1 MLMDM
6 LKRDMRL
13 FCRCLLV
20 AVLFVL
26 TLGAIGVG
34 TVAAV
39 GSGGSDAF
47 KPPEVAVV
55 DEENSLLSRMV
66 IGFVENSDFVAPL
79 FRVNSVKEKE
89 ALRRFAEGSCS
100 AVILLPEGFVEDIS
114 YGRTSQGKIL
124 LSESLGSYSYI
135 VESAAR
141 FGEKMLAAGQ
151 YGVFI
156 GEELIRDYGR
166 SSKEHEQFLIAVN
179 SRLLKEALGA
189 NENYFEVITTEYQNT
204 ALSPEQ
210 YYLTAWLAF
219 VLSLTG
225 LFFWKLYRT
234 DLNRSM
240 VTRLLSYGVKEWHFV
255 AGKIVYPFLFQFGL
269 IALLGIFLAQKGN
282 LVFNIKTIASV
293 LLALVLT
300 SGLSFAL
307 AVNMKNEL
315 MVSTTL
321 SFCGLLLCGGV
332 IPRPLLPDLFC
343 MIGDILPVGVIRA
356 LLSPCLAG
364 ESGISSY
371 VYAIAYVYA
380 MAYLGVIVVLIKR
393 GMKRYK
399 TGGAE

>member
-26 TLGAIGVG
+26 TLGAIGAG

-55 DEENSLLSRMV
+55 DKENSLLSRMV
-66 IGFVENSDFVAPL
+66 VGFVENSDFAAPL
-79 FRVNSVKEKE
+79 FRVSSVKEKE

-124 LSESLGSYSYI
+124 LSEALGSYSYI

-189 NENYFEVITTEYQNT
+189 NENYFEIITAEYQNT

-219 VLSLTG
+219 VLSLIG

-234 DLNRSM
+234 DLNGSM
-240 VTRLLSYGVKEWHFV
+240 VTRLSSYGVKEWQFV

-269 IALLGIFLAQKGN
+269 VVLIG
-282 LVFNIKTIASV
+282 VFVAEKAGLTLNVKTIASV

-300 SGLSFAL
+300 GGLSFAL

-315 MVSTTL
+315 MVSAAL

-332 IPRPLLPDLFC
+332 IPRPLLPDLFR
-343 MIGDILPVGVIRA
+343 MIGDISPVGVIRA

-364 ESGISSY
+364 ESDALTY
-371 VYAIAYVYA
+371 VYAIVYV
-380 MAYLGVIVVLIKR
+380 GVIVVLIKR

>member
-1 MLMDM
+1 MLMNM

-34 TVAAV
+34 TAAAV

-55 DEENSLLSRMV
+55 DKENSLLSRMV
-66 IGFVENSDFVAPL
+66 VGFVENSDFVAPL
-79 FRVNSVKEKE
+79 FRVNSMKEKE
-89 ALRRFAEGSCS
+89 ALRSFAEGSCS

-114 YGRTSQGKIL
+114 YGRESQGKIL
-124 LSESLGSYSYI
+124 LSESLGSYSYV

-156 GEELIRDYGR
+156 GEELIRDYGK
-166 SSKEHEQFLIAVN
+166 SSQEHEQFLLAVN

-189 NENYFEVITTEYQNT
+189 NDNYFDVITAEYQNA

-219 VLSLTG
+219 VLSLVG
-225 LFFWKLYRT
+225 LFFWKLYHT

-240 VTRLLSYGVKEWHFV
+240 VTRLLSYGIKEWQFV
-255 AGKIVYPFLFQFGL
+255 AGKIMYPFLFQLGML
-269 IALLGIFLAQKGN
+269 ILIGVLVAQKGN
-282 LVFNIKTIASV
+282 LILNIKTIVSV
-293 LLALVLT
+293 LLALVLA
-300 SGLSFAL
+300 SGLSFAF
-307 AVNMKNEL
+307 AVNIKNEL
-315 MVSTTL
+315 MLSASL

-343 MIGDILPVGVIRA
+343 MIGDVSPVGVIRA
-356 LLSPCLAG
+356 LLSPCLEG
-364 ESGISSY
+364 ESGIMALACAVIY
-371 VYAIAYVYA
+371 MVIIAT
-380 MAYLGVIVVLIKR
+380 LIRR

-399 TGGAE
+399 AGGAE

>member
-1 MLMDM
+1 M

-47 KPPEVAVV
+47 KSPEVAVV
-55 DEENSLLSRMV
+55 DKEGSLLSRLV
-66 IGFVENSDFVAPL
+66 VGFVENSDYVAPL
-79 FRVNSVKEKE
+79 FRVSSVKEKE

-114 YGRTSQGKIL
+114 RGRTSRGTIM
-124 LSESLGSYSYI
+124 LSDALGSYSYV
-135 VESAAR
+135 VESAAG

-151 YGVFI
+151 YGVFA

-166 SSKEHEQFLIAVN
+166 NSEEHEQFLIAVN
-179 SRLLKEALGA
+179 SELLKEALGA
-189 NENYFEVITTEYQNT
+189 NENYYEIVTTAYLNT
-204 ALSPEQ
+204 ALSTEQ

-219 VLSLTG
+219 VLTLTG

-234 DLNRSM
+234 DLNRPV
-240 VTRLLSYGVKEWHFV
+240 VTRLLSCGVKEWQFV
-255 AGKIVYPFLFQFGL
+255 AGKILYPFLFQFGL
-269 IALLGIFLAQKGN
+269 LSLTGIFLRKTEGLILNGTAIVS
-282 LVFNIKTIASV
+282 VFLAIALS
-293 LLALVLT
+293 

-315 MVSTTL
+315 MVSTAL
-321 SFCGLLLCGGV
+321 SFCGLILCGGV
-332 IPRPLLPDLFC
+332 IPRPLLPGFLS
-343 MIGDILPVGVIRA
+343 MLGDAAPVGVIRA
-356 LLSPCLAG
+356 LLSSCFTG
-364 ESGISSY
+364 NNTVSSY
-371 VYAIAYVYA
+371 AYAVGYA
-380 MAYLGVIVVLIKR
+380 VVIVILIKR
-393 GMKRYK
+393 GMSRYR

>member
-1 MLMDM
+1 MNM

-47 KPPEVAVV
+47 KPPEVEVV
-55 DEENSLLSRMV
+55 DKENSLLSRMV
-66 IGFVENSDFVAPL
+66 IGFVENSDYVAPL
-79 FRVNSVKEKE
+79 FRVNSMKEKE

-114 YGRTSQGKIL
+114 YGRTSHGKIL
-124 LSESLGSYSYI
+124 LSESLGAYSYV
-135 VESAAR
+135 VESAAC

-151 YGVFI
+151 YGVFV

-166 SSKEHEQFLIAVN
+166 SSQEHEHFLIAVN

-189 NENYFEVITTEYQNT
+189 NENYFDIITAEYQNT

-219 VLSLTG
+219 VLSLVG

-240 VTRLLSYGVKEWHFV
+240 VTRLLSYGVKEWQFV
-255 AGKIVYPFLFQFGL
+255 VGKIAYPFLFQ
-269 IALLGIFLAQKGN
+269 LGM
-282 LVFNIKTIASV
+282 LVLVGGFVDQRSDLVLSIKTVASV

-300 SGLSFAL
+300 SGLSYAL

-315 MVSTTL
+315 MISASL

-343 MIGDILPVGVIRA
+343 LLGDLSPVGVIRA

-364 ESGISSY
+364 ESGILVY
-371 VYAIAYVYA
+371 VYALV
-380 MAYLGVIVVLIKR
+380 YLGLIVVLIKR
-393 GMKRYK
+393 GMKRYM